1 MTRLWRLLA
10 VAAAL
15 NLTMGAALAAAQ
27 SVMVR
32 HAPPATAVEI
42 VLNDAVVATG
52 TTNETGD
59 ATVEFKLPDPGE
71 LDAGVSVDVCDKSR
85 RVLIVD
91 RNKRAPGTPAGCDRR
106 EISGIF
112 WVRRINTLVVDLAGL
127 QPSMLLIKGSYTAP
141 APVAEGQEEVST
153 PMRQAPTGL
162 SLFGGGGFG
171 KFRDAHAVACGNVNP
186 CGGHDGGL
194 GYAFGGT
201 VWLTRFLGAEGG
213 YLKPR
218 NVTANGGDTFKF
230 NSSLDV
236 DVFTVA
242 AMGAIP
248 AGPARI
254 YGLIGG
260 NFHES
265 TLSSSETIDPSTQT
279 FLQST
284 HGWGLLYGGGTE
296 IWVTSKVAIYGE
308 LSIAKMHAKA
318 EDKGEGLFDDQLRF
332 IGVGVKIRLTR

>member
-15 NLTMGAALAAAQ
+15 NLTAGAALAAAQ
-27 SVMVR
+27 AVMVR
-32 HAPPATAVEI
+32 HAPPAMPVEV
-42 VLNDAVVATG
+42 VLNDGVVGTG

-59 ATVEFKLPDPGE
+59 ATVDFKLPEPGE
-71 LDAGVSVDVCDKSR
+71 LDANIYVDVCEKSR

-91 RNKRAPGTPAGCDRR
+91 RNKRAAGTPAGCDRR

-127 QPSMLLIKGSYTAP
+127 QPSMLLIKGPYTPP
-141 APVAEGQEEVST
+141 APVVEGQEEVST

-171 KFRDAHAVACGNVNP
+171 KFRDAYAVACGNVSN
-186 CGGHDGGL
+186 CSGHDGGL
-194 GYAFGGT
+194 GYAFGST
-201 VWLTRFLGAEGG
+201 VWLTRWLGAEGS

-218 NVTANGGDTFKF
+218 NVTAKGGDTFSF
-230 NSSLDV
+230 NSTLDV
-236 DVFTVA
+236 DVYTVVVK
-242 AMGAIP
+242 GAIP

-260 NFHES
+260 NFHQS
-265 TLSSSETIDPSTQT
+265 TLTSSETIDTATQN
-279 FLQST
+279 FQQKT

-296 IWVTSKVAIYGE
+296 VWATPKVAIYGE
-308 LSIAKMHAKA
+308 LSIAKVHGKA

-332 IGVGVKIRLTR
+332 IAVGVKIRLTR